1 MRIVTFRAIK
11 EFALKYPDS
20 ELSLRDWYHK
30 TMNSQWKSFN
40 DIRKTFSSVDY
51 VGNDRY
57 IFNVRGNKYRLIA
70 VVIFISQKVYIRFIG
85 THAEYDKIKDCST
98 I

>member
-11 EFALKYPDS
+11 EFALKYPDG
-20 ELSLRDWYHK
+20 ELPLRDWYHK
-30 TMNSQWKSFN
+30 TLNSQWKNFN
-40 DIRKTFSSVDY
+40 DIRKTFRSADY

-57 IFNVRGNKYRLIA
+57 VFNIKGNNCRLIA
-70 VVIFISQKVYIRFIG
+70 IVIFVSQKVYIRFIG